1 MMRRK
6 PIAIAFGV
14 ALLCAVLWP
23 LMRPDQRDDF
33 PFSTFPMFS
42 WGREDP
48 LARVEHVVA
57 VFADSRREALPPSR
71 DKNSHPRFGAAGRVS
86 PARIDANRV

>member
-1 MMRRK
+1 MRAYQTI
-6 PIAIAFGV
+6 IAENTT
-14 ALLCAVLWP
+14 LVLSTDSD
-23 LMRPDQRDDF
+23 LFKYLKGMSPDA
-33 PFSTFPMFS
+33 FSTFPMFS